1 MAIPSWLLDVTRA
14 AQYLTQLSLESAAQ
28 ASLIL
33 RSGKLWAYAGEISQ
47 PAVEELVKL
56 ISQYIAGGDG
66 GDLARFVHLD
76 AVPGDYMLY
85 ATRLIDGMM
94 LVVVYNVETPFSKI
108 RSQASKLARALA
120 DRPPETVQPGT
131 RTVKQPDVT
140 TQVELPNADIPPL
153 FDNVPPPTAARQQN
167 RSVPQVSAK
176 QQTGLGEQQ
185 GHKQQGQLED
195 TQSSRKSE
203 TISSP
208 YGSVFTPVVEER
220 SSMGQQA
227 DQPADL
233 RYPVVYS
240 LYLACT
246 LVPRIPTHTIN
257 PPLST
262 LLIEWVKKLCLAFGW
277 RLEQISIGEEFLS
290 WVVSLSPSTSP
301 GFHIRA
307 IRHRTSKSIFE
318 AYPNLERDN
327 PSGDFWALGYMIS
340 SRSDL
345 PNSDTIDAFI
355 RQTRRQQGE
364 A

>member
-33 RSGKLWAYAGEISQ
+33 RNGKLWAYAGEIPQ

-56 ISQYIAGGDG
+56 ISQYLAGGDG

-76 AVPGDYMLY
+76 AVPGDYMMY

-120 DRPPETVQPGT
+120 DRPPETVQPGI
-131 RTVKQPDVT
+131 RAVKQPEAAA
-140 TQVELPNADIPPL
+140 QVELPNAGMPPL
-153 FDNVPPPTAARQQN
+153 FDNVPPPTAGWMQN
-167 RSVPQVSAK
+167 RSALQASTK
-176 QQTGLGEQQ
+176 QQPGPAEQDR
-185 GHKQQGQLED
+185 KQPGPLED
-195 TQSSRKSE
+195 TQAGRKSE
-203 TISSP
+203 TISNP
-208 YGSVFTPVVEER
+208 YGSVFSPVVEVKA
-220 SSMGQQA
+220 SMGQQA

-233 RYPVVYS
+233 RSPVLYS

-246 LVPRIPTHTIN
+246 LVPRIPTHNIN

-262 LLIEWVKKLCLAFGW
+262 MLIEWVKKLCLAFGW

-290 WVVSLSPSTSP
+290 WVVSLPPSTSP
-301 GFHIRA
+301 AVHIRV

-318 AYPNLERDN
+318 AYPNLEREN
-327 PSGDFWALGYMIS
+327 PSGDFWAPGYMIS

-355 RQTRRQQGE
+355 RQTRHQQGE